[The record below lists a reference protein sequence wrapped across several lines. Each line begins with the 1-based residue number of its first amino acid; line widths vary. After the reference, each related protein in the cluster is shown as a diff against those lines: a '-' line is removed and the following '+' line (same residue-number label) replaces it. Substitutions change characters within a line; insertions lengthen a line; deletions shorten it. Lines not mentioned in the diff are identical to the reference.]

1 MPNRNSTA
9 CGVSHVISA
18 LLYEVRPHG
27 PPLRTAPNQQ
37 HHESGLMIFLSPP
50 GTIRPMRLR
59 TRLNLVVAT
68 LSAAF
73 MIVLIAAEVQGARTS
88 VREEI
93 EAANR
98 VASQLLGRLAAVYSR
113 VGGPDLVLQFLQQ
126 LGRVRANE
134 VSLQTST
141 GEILYRS
148 PPATYKAGRE
158 APVWFAHLLAPQPA
172 TYRFSLPG
180 GVALEVQAQPSRAVL
195 DAWDDVARLAAIAAA
210 MFVIVNAL
218 AFWSVKR
225 ALDPFPV
232 IAEGL
237 ERLQQGDLAFRLPP
251 LAGNEAHAIGAAF
264 NRMAQAVQDKVLA
277 ERKAH
282 DAEARLEERRE
293 MASLA
298 DQRVE
303 EERRLI
309 AHELH
314 DEFGQSVTA
323 IRSLAQAIATRG
335 AEHDPATADVAR
347 LISEE
352 AARLYDAMHGLIPR
366 LAPLSLD
373 TLGLAAT
380 LEGLVRDW
388 QRRHPNIALSLRHE
402 LRMELGP
409 SVTLA
414 IYRVVQEGL
423 INALRHAHASRV
435 DIEVQCDARRIVAT
449 VTDDG
454 VGLATDWERP
464 GHFGLR
470 GLAERVRQLGGAFN
484 IGDKDGRGVRI
495 TADVPLSVPA

>member
-1 MPNRNSTA
+1 
-9 CGVSHVISA
+9 
-18 LLYEVRPHG
+18 
-27 PPLRTAPNQQ
+27 
-37 HHESGLMIFLSPP
+37 
-50 GTIRPMRLR
+50 MRLR
-59 TRLNLVVAT
+59 TRLNLVVAG

-73 MIVLIAAEVQGARTS
+73 VIVLIAAEVQSTRNS

-98 VASQLLGRLAAVYSR
+98 VASQLLGRLAAVYSQ

-134 VSLQTST
+134 VSLQSAA
-141 GEILYRS
+141 GEILYQS

-158 APVWFAHLLAPQPA
+158 APLWFARLLGPQPSKY
-172 TYRFSLPG
+172 TFPLRG
-180 GVALEVQAQPSRAVL
+180 GVLLVVEAQPSRAVL
-195 DAWDDVARLAAIAAA
+195 DAWDDITRLSAIAAG
-210 MFVIVNAL
+210 MFIVVNAF
-218 AFWSVKR
+218 AFWLVKR
-225 ALDPFPV
+225 ALEPFPV
-232 IAEGL
+232 IANGL
-237 ERLQQGDLAFRLPP
+237 ERIQQGDLAFRLPT

-277 ERKAH
+277 EHKAH

-323 IRSLAQAIATRG
+323 IRSLALAIASGGGVR
-335 AEHDPATADVAR
+335 DPATGDVAR
-347 LISEE
+347 MISDE

-380 LEGLVRDW
+380 LESLVRDW
-388 QRRHPNIALSLRHE
+388 QRRHPSIALSLRHE
-402 LRMELGP
+402 LCIELGP
-409 SVTLA
+409 SIALA

-423 INALRHAHASRV
+423 INALRHAQASTV
-435 DIEVQCDARRIVAT
+435 DIAVQCDARRITAT

-454 VGLATDWERP
+454 VGLPSDWARP

-470 GLAERVRQLGGAFN
+470 GLAERVRQLGGTFTVSSQHER
-484 IGDKDGRGVRI
+484 RGVCLA
-495 TADVPLSVPA
+495 ADIPLDNQT